1 MIRLS
6 KRLKIIHDMV
16 PNSVVA
22 DIGSDH
28 GKLMIAL
35 VQSGKVKK
43 GFAVENKE
51 GPFERLRS
59 NLIRYHVNDMITPL
73 FSDGIKDITR
83 DVSTIVIAG
92 MGGQTI
98 VNILKAHPEKL
109 ISVQTIIIDA
119 HTAVPFARREI
130 CQMGFAIADEKIV
143 KEDDIFYEVIKF
155 IKAEK
160 AIISDE
166 DLEFGPILR
175 QEKSAT
181 FKEKYQNRIYEIDN
195 IIAKGNL
202 PKSRIDVLCEEKHKL
217 ERYL

>member
-73 FSDGIKDITR
+73 FSDGVKDITR

-202 PKSRIDVLCEEKHKL
+202 PQSRIDVLCEEKHKL

>member
-1 MIRLS
+1 MIKLS

-16 PNSVVA
+16 PKSVVA

-35 VQSGKVKK
+35 VQSGIVQK

-59 NLIRYHVNDMITPL
+59 NLVRYHVDDKITPL

-92 MGGQTI
+92 MGGTSI
-98 VNILKAHPEKL
+98 VKILKNNPEKL
-109 ISVQTIIIDA
+109 VRVQTIIIDA
-119 HTAVPFARREI
+119 HTAVPLARREI
-130 CQMGFAIADEKIV
+130 CQMGFAIADEQIV
-143 KEDDIFYEVIKF
+143 KEDDIFYEIIKF
-155 IKAEK
+155 VKAEK

-175 QEKSAT
+175 HQKSAT
-181 FKEKYQNRIYEIDN
+181 FKEKYQNRINEIDVLLR
-195 IIAKGNL
+195 KTEL
-202 PKSRIDVLCEEKHKL
+202 PKSRISSLCEEKHKL
-217 ERYL
+217 ERIV

>member
-59 NLIRYHVNDMITPL
+59 NIIRYHVNDYITPL

-119 HTAVPFARREI
+119 HTAVPIARKEI
-130 CQMGFAIADEKIV
+130 CQMGFAIADEQIV
-143 KEDDIFYEVIKF
+143 KEDGIFYEIIKF
-155 IKAEK
+155 IKAEQ

-181 FKEKYQNRIYEIDN
+181 FKEKYQTRIIEIDN
-195 IIAKGNL
+195 ILAHGNL
-202 PKSRIDVLCEEKHKL
+202 PQARIDILCEEKHRL

>member
-1 MIRLS
+1 MIRIS
-6 KRLKIIHDMV
+6 KRLSIICDMV
-16 PNSVVA
+16 PSSVVA

-35 VQSGKVKK
+35 AESGKIRK

-59 NLIRYHVNDMITPL
+59 NLIRYHVDDIVTPL

-109 ISVQTIIIDA
+109 ISVKTIIIDA
-119 HTAVPFARREI
+119 HTAVPFARKEI

-143 KEDDIFYEVIKF
+143 KEDGIFYEIIKF

-175 QEKSAT
+175 HEKSAT
-181 FKEKYQNRIYEIDN
+181 FKEKYQSRILEIDA
-195 IIAKGNL
+195 ILAKGEL
-202 PKSRIDVLCEEKHKL
+202 PPARIASLNAEKQRL
-217 ERYL
+217 ERYI

>member
-35 VQSGKVKK
+35 VQSGKVQK

-59 NLIRYHVNDMITPL
+59 NLIRYHVNDKVTPL

-119 HTAVPFARREI
+119 HTAVPFARKEI

-143 KEDDIFYEVIKF
+143 KEDNIFYEVIKF

-202 PKSRIDVLCEEKHKL
+202 PKSRIEVLSKEKHKL

>member
-1 MIRLS
+1 MIKLS
-6 KRLKIIHDMV
+6 KRLKIIFDMV
-16 PNSVVA
+16 PKSVVA

-35 VQSGKVKK
+35 VEAGIVNK
-43 GFAVENKE
+43 GYAVENKE

-59 NLIRYHVNDMITPL
+59 NLIRYHVNDKITPL

-83 DVSTIVIAG
+83 DVETIVIAG
-92 MGGQTI
+92 MGGTNI

-109 ISVQTIIIDA
+109 VRVQTIIIDA
-119 HTAVPFARREI
+119 HTAVPLVRKEI

-143 KEDDIFYEVIKF
+143 KEDDIFYEIIKF
-155 IKAEK
+155 IKADK

-181 FKEKYQNRIYEIDN
+181 FKEKYQNRIYEIDT
-195 IIAKGNL
+195 ILSKGTL
-202 PKSRIDVLCEEKHKL
+202 PKERIHSLNEEKHKL

>member
-1 MIRLS
+1 MIKLS
-6 KRLKIIHDMV
+6 NRLKIIHDMV
-16 PNSVVA
+16 PQSVVA

-35 VQSGKVKK
+35 VQSGIVTK

-59 NLIRYHVNDMITPL
+59 NLIRYHVNDKITPL

-83 DVSTIVIAG
+83 DVETIVIAG

-109 ISVQTIIIDA
+109 VRVKTIIIDA
-119 HTAVPFARREI
+119 HTAVPFARKEI
-130 CQMGFAIADEKIV
+130 CQMGYAIADEKIV
-143 KEDDIFYEVIKF
+143 KEDDIFYEIIKF
-155 IKAEK
+155 IKADK

-181 FKEKYQNRIYEIDN
+181 FKEKYQNRINEIDN
-195 IIAKGNL
+195 ILSKGKLPEARIASL
-202 PKSRIDVLCEEKHKL
+202 YEEKHKL

>member
-1 MIRLS
+1 MVKLS
-6 KRLKIIHDMV
+6 KRLKIIFDMV
-16 PNSVVA
+16 PKSVVA

-35 VQSGKVKK
+35 AEAGIVNK
-43 GFAVENKE
+43 GYAVENKE

-59 NLIRYHVNDMITPL
+59 NLIRYHVNDKITPL

-83 DVSTIVIAG
+83 DVETIVIAG
-92 MGGQTI
+92 MGGNNI

-109 ISVQTIIIDA
+109 VRVQTIIIDA
-119 HTAVPFARREI
+119 HNAVPLARREI
-130 CQMGFAIADEKIV
+130 SQMGFAIADEKIV
-143 KEDDIFYEVIKF
+143 KEDDIFYEIIKF
-155 IKAEK
+155 IKADK

-181 FKEKYQNRIYEIDN
+181 FKEKYQNRIYEIDT
-195 IIAKGNL
+195 ILSKGTL
-202 PKSRIDVLCEEKHKL
+202 PKERIHSLNEEKQKL

>member
-59 NLIRYHVNDMITPL
+59 NLIRYHVNDVITPL

>member
-1 MIRLS
+1 MIKLS
-6 KRLKIIHDMV
+6 NRLKIIYDMV
-16 PNSVVA
+16 PESVVA

-35 VQSGKVKK
+35 AQSGKVKK

-59 NLIRYHVNDMITPL
+59 NLIRYKVNDRVTPL

-83 DVSTIVIAG
+83 DVGTIVIAG
-92 MGGQTI
+92 MGGQTL

-109 ISVQTIIIDA
+109 VSVQTIIIDA
-119 HTAVPFARREI
+119 HTAVPLARKEI
-130 CQMGFAIADEKIV
+130 SQMGFAIADEKIV
-143 KEDDIFYEVIKF
+143 KEDGIFYEIIKF
-155 IKAEK
+155 IKADI
-160 AIISDE
+160 AAISDE

-175 QEKSAT
+175 HEKSAT
-181 FKEKYQNRIYEIDN
+181 FKEKYQNRILEINN

-202 PKSRIDVLCEEKHKL
+202 PKTRLDTLNKEKHKL

>member
-1 MIRLS
+1 MIKLS

-16 PNSVVA
+16 PKSVVA

-35 VQSGKVKK
+35 VQSGIVQK

-59 NLIRYHVNDMITPL
+59 NLVRYHVDDKITPL

-92 MGGQTI
+92 MGGTSI
-98 VNILKAHPEKL
+98 VKILKNNPEKL
-109 ISVQTIIIDA
+109 VRVQTIIIDA
-119 HTAVPFARREI
+119 HTAVPLARREI
-130 CQMGFAIADEKIV
+130 CQMGFAIADEQIV
-143 KEDDIFYEVIKF
+143 KEDDIFYEIIKF
-155 IKAEK
+155 IRADK

-175 QEKSAT
+175 HQKSAT
-181 FKEKYQNRIYEIDN
+181 FKEKYRNRINEIDVLL
-195 IIAKGNL
+195 KKTEL
-202 PKSRIDVLCEEKHKL
+202 PKSRISSLCEEKHKL
-217 ERYL
+217 ERIV

>member
-1 MIRLS
+1 MIKLS
-6 KRLKIIHDMV
+6 KRLKIIFDMV
-16 PNSVVA
+16 PNSVTA

-35 VQSGKVKK
+35 AQSGKVKK

-59 NLIRYHVNDMITPL
+59 NIIRYHVNDIVTPL

-83 DVSTIVIAG
+83 DVATVVIAG

-98 VNILKAHPEKL
+98 VKILKDHPEKL
-109 ISVQTIIIDA
+109 VSVQTIIIDA
-119 HTAVPFARREI
+119 HSAVPFVREEI
-130 CQMGFAIADEKIV
+130 SKMGFAIAEEQIV
-143 KEDDIFYEVIKF
+143 KEDNIFYEIIKF
-155 IKAEK
+155 IRADV
-160 AIISDE
+160 AALSNE

-175 QEKSAT
+175 QQKSAT
-181 FKEKYQNRIYEIDN
+181 FKEKYKSRLLEIDN

-202 PKSRIDVLCEEKHKL
+202 PESRLASLNAEKHKL

>member
-6 KRLKIIHDMV
+6 KRLKIIYDMV

-217 ERYL
+217 ERDL

>member
-16 PNSVVA
+16 PKSVVA

-35 VQSGKVKK
+35 VQSGTITK
-43 GFAVENKE
+43 GYAVENKE

-59 NLIRYHVNDMITPL
+59 NLVRYHVDDMITPL

-83 DVSTIVIAG
+83 DVGTIVIAG
-92 MGGQTI
+92 MGGTNI
-98 VNILKAHPEKL
+98 VNILKAHPEKMVR
-109 ISVQTIIIDA
+109 VQTIIVDA
-119 HTAVPFARREI
+119 HTAVPYVRKEI

-143 KEDDIFYEVIKF
+143 KEDDIFYEIIKF
-155 IKAEK
+155 IKADK

-181 FKEKYQNRIYEIDN
+181 FKEKYQNRIYEIDM
-195 IIAKGNL
+195 ILAKGTL
-202 PKSRIDVLCEEKHKL
+202 PKERIHSLNEEKQKL
-217 ERYL
+217 ERNL

>member
-1 MIRLS
+1 MIKLS
-6 KRLKIIHDMV
+6 KRLKIIFDMV
-16 PNSVVA
+16 PKSVVA

-28 GKLMIAL
+28 GKLMISL
-35 VQSGKVKK
+35 VEAGIVNK
-43 GFAVENKE
+43 GYAVENKE

-59 NLIRYHVNDMITPL
+59 NLIRYHVNDKITPL

-83 DVSTIVIAG
+83 DVETIVIAG
-92 MGGQTI
+92 MGGTNI

-109 ISVQTIIIDA
+109 VRVQTIIIDA
-119 HTAVPFARREI
+119 HNAVPLARKEI
-130 CQMGFAIADEKIV
+130 CQMGFAIADEKII
-143 KEDDIFYEVIKF
+143 KEDDIFYEIIKF
-155 IKAEK
+155 IKADK

-181 FKEKYQNRIYEIDN
+181 FKDKYQNRIYEIDT
-195 IIAKGNL
+195 ILSKGTL
-202 PKSRIDVLCEEKHKL
+202 PKERIHSLNEEKHKL

>member
-1 MIRLS
+1 MIKLS

-16 PNSVVA
+16 PESVVA

-35 VQSGKVKK
+35 VQSGVVEK
-43 GFAVENKE
+43 GYAVENKE

-59 NLIRYHVNDMITPL
+59 NLIHYKVNDKITPL

-98 VNILKAHPEKL
+98 VNILKAHPEKMVR
-109 ISVQTIIIDA
+109 VQTIIIDA
-119 HTAVPFARREI
+119 HTAVPLARKEI
-130 CQMGFAIADEKIV
+130 CQMGFAIADEQIV
-143 KEDDIFYEVIKF
+143 KEDDIFYEIIKF
-155 IKAEK
+155 IKADK

-175 QEKSAT
+175 QQKSAT
-181 FKEKYQNRIYEIDN
+181 FKEKYQNRIFEIDS
-195 IIAKGNL
+195 ILAKGTL
-202 PKSRIDVLCEEKHKL
+202 PESRIHSLNEEKQKL